1 MAQGETSWC
10 SCSLDSPLVD
20 SSFISPPVLCTWLL
34 RASWVCSTEGC
45 ILGAGGLECADVVSP
60 TAGDMVAPGMAGLGD
75 GRVRSR
81 RGILGEGNSV
91 DRAVEWAPHISW
103 ALK

>member
-1 MAQGETSWC
+1 MCGRGFSHSWGHG
-10 SCSLDSPLVD
+10 SPWD
-20 SSFISPPVLCTWLL
+20 
-34 RASWVCSTEGC
+34 
-45 ILGAGGLECADVVSP
+45 
-60 TAGDMVAPGMAGLGD
+60 GLGD